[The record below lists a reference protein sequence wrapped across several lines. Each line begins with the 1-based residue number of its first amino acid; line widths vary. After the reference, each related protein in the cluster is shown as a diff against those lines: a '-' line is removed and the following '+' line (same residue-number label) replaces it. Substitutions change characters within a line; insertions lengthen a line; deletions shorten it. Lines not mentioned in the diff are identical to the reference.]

1 MRLPNIEWLWL
12 IVFVVAWLWPVIRK
26 VRSAGERDKS
36 PPVPKPKRRPQT
48 RGSRWARISALA
60 DEAVADQIRV
70 LVDQIRRAHSRRHVR
85 QARRRRFRETASA
98 PQPAPAVSPPIRE
111 TSAIQRRH
119 QAAASP
125 SPIAE
130 PQPTPASIWA
140 EALRDRQNLRRIII
154 AAEII
159 GLPKGA
165 WMRLHL
171 LSVYPYR
178 ESQPV

>member
-26 VRSAGERDKS
+26 VRSAGERDKP
-36 PPVPKPKRRPQT
+36 PPVPKAKPKRRPQT
-48 RGSRWARISALA
+48 RREPVGQDQRFGRRK
-60 DEAVADQIRV
+60 AVADQIRV
-70 LVDQIRRAHSRRHVR
+70 LVDQIRRGA
-85 QARRRRFRETASA
+85 QPPARAPGAPAPIRETASA

-111 TSAIQRRH
+111 TVSGPPPAPKPPPP
-119 QAAASP
+119 SP

-159 GLPKGA
+159 GPPKGA
-165 WMRLHL
+165 
-171 LSVYPYR
+171 
-178 ESQPV
+178 